1 MGEWLAG
8 QGYTVAGPRLPGHG
22 TDWRELADTAWRDIA
37 EEADRALVELSS
49 RCRVVV
55 AAGLSVGGLLAFHL
69 AAHHAP
75 PVVAGVVAV
84 NPYVRNPIFAFL
96 PLVRL
101 VRRRI
106 KGVINDIKRQ
116 GQDEMGY
123 EDLPVAGIAQLSR
136 LMAVVQKE
144 LPDVRCP
151 VRVFLS
157 DVDHV
162 VPKGTVRWA
171 FDRLGSEDKELI
183 ELHESYHVATL
194 DNDAEAIYRGTQEFV
209 ERVAGAL
216 GGTTPRPRRRRAA
229 EGGRKPRRRRG

>member
-1 MGEWLAG
+1 
-8 QGYTVAGPRLPGHG
+8 
-22 TDWRELADTAWRDIA
+22 
-37 EEADRALVELSS
+37 
-49 RCRVVV
+49 
-55 AAGLSVGGLLAFHL
+55 
-69 AAHHAP
+69 
-75 PVVAGVVAV
+75 
-84 NPYVRNPIFAFL
+84 
-96 PLVRL
+96 
-101 VRRRI
+101 
-106 KGVINDIKRQ
+106 
-116 GQDEMGY
+116 
-123 EDLPVAGIAQLSR
+123 
-136 LMAVVQKE
+136 MAVVQKE

-216 GGTTPRPRRRRAA
+216 GGTTPPPRRRRAA